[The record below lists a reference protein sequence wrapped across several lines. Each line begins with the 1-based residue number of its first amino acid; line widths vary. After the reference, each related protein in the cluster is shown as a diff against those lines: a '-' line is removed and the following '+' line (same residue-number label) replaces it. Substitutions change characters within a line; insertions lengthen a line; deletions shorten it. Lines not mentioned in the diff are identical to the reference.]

1 MKIQSSV
8 AFVLTVTA
16 GVGAFCPTPQQ
27 AIRAPPLSS
36 VTELKA
42 ISKNTLL
49 SPVAAVVAGWTLA
62 VQVAGAGM
70 LPANEQ
76 MPSFQGESTTLLAT
90 EKIDFSLPSYNA
102 NMQGF
107 GDGTEA
113 RLSEAKGGDEGDKQ
127 KEAMRKA
134 EAARQARLIE
144 KKEAL
149 RAREEEAQA
158 REKAKKEAQ
167 KDRFKEIFQ

>member
-1 MKIQSSV
+1 MKIHSSV
-8 AFVLTVTA
+8 AFVLTVA
-16 GVGAFCPTPQQ
+16 SGVVGAFCPRQQ

-42 ISKNTLL
+42 SKNEWL
-49 SPVAAVVAGWTLA
+49 SPVAALVAGWTLA
-62 VQVAGAGM
+62 AQVAGAGM

-76 MPSFQGESTTLLAT
+76 MPSFQGESTTLLAAET
-90 EKIDFSLPSYNA
+90 IDFSLPSYSA

-107 GDGTEA
+107 GEGTEA